1 MRSYQATTAGARH
14 GAAVELAR
22 GLHSLWLP
30 IIPLQ
35 IGLVL
40 KPGPQEPWTPWRM
53 CAGVLP
59 GGGCRGRRL
68 RSIRGSATVGA
79 AVLNNSPRS

>member
-1 MRSYQATTAGARH
+1 MRSYQATAPVVGMVLPSNSP
-14 GAAVELAR
+14 GV
-22 GLHSLWLP
+22 HSLWLP

-53 CAGVLP
+53 AQALL
-59 GGGCRGRRL
+59 RRF
-68 RSIRGSATVGA
+68 GA
-79 AVLNNSPRS
+79 LK